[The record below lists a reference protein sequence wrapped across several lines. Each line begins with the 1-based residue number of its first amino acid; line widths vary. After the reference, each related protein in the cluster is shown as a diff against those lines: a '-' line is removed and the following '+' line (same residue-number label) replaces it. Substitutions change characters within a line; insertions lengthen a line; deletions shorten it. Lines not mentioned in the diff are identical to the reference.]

1 MKTFEFTV
9 KHNGGKFTIRING
22 STQMQATLALLAAE
36 RVPAS
41 AVKTCREVEPEPEPD
56 KNQTA
61 LAI

>member
-9 KHNGGKFTIRING
+9 KHAGGKFTVKING
-22 STQMQATLALLAAE
+22 STQMQATLSLLAAE

-41 AVKTCREVEPEPEPD
+41 AITKCREVEPEPEPD